1 MVGDPT
7 LESATRQRTSK
18 KELANLGPVG
28 SKGAGV
34 PTPLTLKGVVA
45 MGSESNSESNG
56 RSRGERREDG
66 HYRTFEVLRT
76 VLTIINFAA
85 NVVRWVHEILG

>member
-1 MVGDPT
+1 
-7 LESATRQRTSK
+7 
-18 KELANLGPVG
+18 
-28 SKGAGV
+28 
-34 PTPLTLKGVVA
+34 
-45 MGSESNSESNG
+45 MGSASNSESNG
-56 RSRGERREDG
+56 RRREERREDG